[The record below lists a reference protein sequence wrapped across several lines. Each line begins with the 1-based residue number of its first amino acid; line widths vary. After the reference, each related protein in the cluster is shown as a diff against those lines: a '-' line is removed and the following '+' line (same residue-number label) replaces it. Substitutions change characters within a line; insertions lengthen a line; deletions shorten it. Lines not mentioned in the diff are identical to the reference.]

1 MSRRRITKKKQLA
14 EVNRLIHARPD
25 IIINFCSL
33 LIRKSNVNAV
43 IIGRMAIATP
53 LRGIKVY
60 K

>member
-1 MSRRRITKKKQLA
+1 MSRCKITKKKQLA
-14 EVNRLIHARPD
+14 EVNRFIHARPD
-25 IIINFCSL
+25 IIINNGSL

-53 LRGIKVY
+53 LTGIKVH